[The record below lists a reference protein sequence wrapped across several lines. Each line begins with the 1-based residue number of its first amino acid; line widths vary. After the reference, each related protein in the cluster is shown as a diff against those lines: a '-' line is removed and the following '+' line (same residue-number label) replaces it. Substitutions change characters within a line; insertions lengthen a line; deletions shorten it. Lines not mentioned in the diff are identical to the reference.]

1 MKLTKSMKRLSNHQ
15 TEPRLYVI
23 IDETLDPI
31 YGCVQGGHAVAQY
44 LIENPSSEWKNNYL
58 VYLKGDVEKIMLTLK
73 SLGIYYTEFHEPDLN
88 DKVTAIVVLNH
99 RNVFKK
105 LKLIQ

>member
-1 MKLTKSMKRLSNHQ
+1 M
-15 TEPRLYVI
+15 
-23 IDETLDPI
+23 
-31 YGCVQGGHAVAQY
+31 
-44 LIENPSSEWKNNYL
+44 LILE
-58 VYLKGDVEKIMLTLK
+58 

-88 DKVTAIVVLNH
+88 DKVTAIAVLNH